1 MKLIGL
7 CGCMVMAFGTGCASQ
22 AQPPAET
29 AFVFTAKSGEE
40 VEAFR
45 GELSVAENRAHK
57 DSREIPIGY
66 VRFPATGESPG
77 APIIYLSGGPG
88 GSGIST
94 AKGRRF
100 PLFMAMREFG
110 DVIAL
115 DQRGT
120 GASDDTPRC
129 TSDVVMPADQNIQAE
144 TALALVRQSIDQCEA
159 FWREAG
165 VDIEGYTTVE
175 NARDLEA
182 LRKHLGAEKITLW
195 GISYGTHL
203 AFAALKEKQ
212 LHGRIERLI
221 LASAEGLDQTVKFPS
236 RTDAYFDRLQAVIDT
251 QPEAKA
257 AYRDIKALMA
267 RVHAKLEAAPV
278 MVQLSNKDGS
288 SADYLLRKETMQRVA
303 SAMIS
308 DPGRAVM
315 LLQLYSAADAGFYD
329 PLVGLLQRFET
340 PGEPVEWGVMSLAM
354 DVASGI
360 GDERLAQVEREAQTA
375 LIGDFLNFPMPHMR
389 GVLGGLDLGEEF
401 REPPVSDV
409 PALLLT
415 GTLDGRTYPDSQ
427 QEAVSGLTNVKTVTV
442 VNAGHNLFMT
452 SPEVTSV
459 IQRFMR
465 GEEIVVEEIEVIAPQ
480 FVSQH

>member
-1 MKLIGL
+1 MFK
-7 CGCMVMAFGTGCASQ
+7 AD
-22 AQPPAET
+22 
-29 AFVFTAKSGEE
+29 SGEE

-45 GELSVAENRAHK
+45 GELSVPENRAK
-57 DSREIPIGY
+57 KNSREIPIRY
-66 VRFPATGESPG
+66 VRFPATGETPG
-77 APIIYLSGGPG
+77 APIVYLAGGPG
-88 GSGIST
+88 GSGIAT
-94 AKGRRF
+94 AKWRRF

-120 GASDDTPRC
+120 GESDDTPRC
-129 TSDVVMPADQNIQAE
+129 TSDVVIPEDKNVPAE
-144 TALALVRQSIDQCEA
+144 TALTLLRQSIGQCET

-175 NARDLEA
+175 SARDLDA
-182 LRKHLGAEKITLW
+182 LRAHLGTEKITLW

-203 AFAALKEKQ
+203 AFAALKENQ
-212 LHGRIERLI
+212 MHGRIERLI
-221 LASAEGLDQTVKFPS
+221 LASAEGLDQTVKLPS
-236 RTDAYFDRLQAVIDT
+236 RTDAYFSRVQDAINA

-257 AYRDIKALMA
+257 AYPDIKALMA

-278 MVQLSNKDGS
+278 MVQIPKEDGS
-288 SADYLLRKETMQRVA
+288 SADYLLQKETMQRVA

-308 DPGRAVM
+308 DPGRAAM

-329 PLVGLLQRFET
+329 PLVGLLQRFVT
-340 PGEPVEWGVMSLAM
+340 PGEPVDWGVMSLAM

-389 GVLGGLDLGEEF
+389 GVLGDLDLGDDF

-427 QEAVSGLTNVKTVTV
+427 EEAVSGLTNVTRVTV
-442 VNAGHNLFMT
+442 VNAGHNLFMV
-452 SPEVTSV
+452 SPEVTDV

-465 GEEIVVEEIEVIAPQ
+465 GEEIAAGHIEVAAPQ
-480 FVSQH
+480 FVKQ